1 VISDWLFSDTLV
13 AHGSALKKFWASMW
27 AYFRYAATE
36 RALATV
42 RKIRQRTI
50 RLENDMLEND
60 MLENAMVETV
70 LDRSLLAPAIGP
82 TLRMV
87 ADA

>member
-1 VISDWLFSDTLV
+1 VISGWLFSDTL
-13 AHGSALKKFWASMW
+13 AADGSALKKFWASMW

-50 RLENDMLEND
+50 RLENA

>member
-1 VISDWLFSDTLV
+1 VISSWLFADTL
-13 AHGSALKKFWASMW
+13 AADGSALKKFWASDMGVLSL
-27 AYFRYAATE
+27 RRG
-36 RALATV
+36 RARASDGTQGC
-42 RKIRQRTI
+42 QRTI
-50 RLENDMLEND
+50 R
-60 MLENAMVETV
+60 LENAMVETV

>member
-13 AHGSALKKFWASMW
+13 ADGSALKKFWASMW

-50 RLENDMLEND
+50 RLENDMLEN
-60 MLENAMVETV
+60 AMVETV

>member
-1 VISDWLFSDTLV
+1 
-13 AHGSALKKFWASMW
+13 
-27 AYFRYAATE
+27 
-36 RALATV
+36 
-42 RKIRQRTI
+42 
-50 RLENDMLEND
+50 